1 MTSQTME
8 TFLVSSVIALD
19 FGVTIRPSRVR
30 RCPLSFW
37 EEVLLSP
44 DSVSPFCAL
53 FGAVNL
59 DDRDVDH
66 GHYRPGQQ
74 VASWQTCARN
84 PAMPP
89 P

>member
-1 MTSQTME
+1 MTSQTIE
-8 TFLVSSVIALD
+8 TFLVSSVTALD
-19 FGVTIRPSRVR
+19 FGVTMRPSRVG

-44 DSVSPFCAL
+44 DRVSPFCAL

-66 GHYRPGQQ
+66 GHYQPGQQ